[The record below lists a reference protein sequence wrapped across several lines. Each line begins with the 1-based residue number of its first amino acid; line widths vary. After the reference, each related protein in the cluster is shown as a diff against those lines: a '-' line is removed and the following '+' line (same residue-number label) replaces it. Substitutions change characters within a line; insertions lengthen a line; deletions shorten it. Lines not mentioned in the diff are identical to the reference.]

1 MLKGNSVKGEEKRKK
16 KQHVSFGVFFFFF
29 TSSLKMLLAWL
40 LLSAAFSAELCYITR
55 NKWKMNRGSISRFFP
70 ESFGF
75 MRTIICT

>member
-1 MLKGNSVKGEEKRKK
+1 MLKGNSVKGEEKKK
-16 KQHVSFGVFFFFF
+16 KKATCFFWGFFFF

-40 LLSAAFSAELCYITR
+40 LLSAAFSAELCYITQ